1 MLHCLVPLLL
11 RLVAE
16 VVGHPW
22 HDAYALWL
30 FEETKT
36 FSHNVIGD
44 FVYVPFGV
52 HFELASAWI
61 I

>member
-1 MLHCLVPLLL
+1 MLHSLVLFQL
-11 RLVAE
+11 RLVNE
-16 VVGHPW
+16 IVGHSW

-30 FEETKT
+30 FEETKNWD
-36 FSHNVIGD
+36 HDIRGD
-44 FVYVPFGV
+44 FVYVPLGV